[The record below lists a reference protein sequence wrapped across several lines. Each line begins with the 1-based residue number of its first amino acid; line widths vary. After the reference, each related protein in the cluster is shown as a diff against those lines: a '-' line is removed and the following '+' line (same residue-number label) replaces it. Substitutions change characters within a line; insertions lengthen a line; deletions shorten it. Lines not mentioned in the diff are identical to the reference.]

1 MFVFVYLPP
10 IGRCMA

>member
-10 IGRCMA
+10 IGRCVA